1 MVRRRGLWDNMC
13 AMFAPR
19 RLVTAAVLL
28 VVAAPASAADV
39 RVATGTQAELQSTVD
54 AFRADLG
61 ALNADVAGS
70 APTGRREINWDGV
83 PVSLSD
89 PAPFPGDF
97 FNTMSPRGA
106 VFSTPGAGLRVSQ
119 TAPVRFGDRNAS
131 YPSAFGTF
139 SPLKL
144 FSPLG
149 SNETAVEFRVPGAV
163 TAATSSGFGVVLT
176 DVDRNGV
183 SSVEPLDAQG
193 VSLGR
198 YEVPAAPGDAKFSFV
213 AVRPAAG
220 ERIARV
226 RITAGNVALGAPDS
240 ATDDAVAIDDVLYG
254 EPQAVGLL
262 GAADPAP
269 VKEGDGPVTF
279 TVSRPADAAVGAGSV
294 AYATGG
300 GTATPGT
307 AFGTDYPP
315 ASGRLDF
322 ASGETTKA
330 VVVPVGFNPQ
340 PEPSETFDLTLSDPR
355 GALAIGDATATATIT
370 DVTVMPPNKIAPPRQ
385 DAPLPRD
392 TTTPKVAVRARP
404 AVPRAALRKG
414 VRVTFTS
421 SEAGRA
427 VLRVR
432 RGARILLKL
441 PARGVKPGTTT
452 FTVRLGRKQ
461 FATLTRRARSV
472 VVEATVT
479 DSAGNAGRATRTL
492 PLKR

>member
-1 MVRRRGLWDNMC
+1 V
-13 AMFAPR
+13 
-19 RLVTAAVLL
+19 
-28 VVAAPASAADV
+28 
-39 RVATGTQAELQSTVD
+39 TVD

-70 APTGRREINWDGV
+70 APAGRREINWDGV
-83 PVSLSD
+83 PAGVLD
-89 PAPFPGDF
+89 PSSFPGDF
-97 FNTMSPRGA
+97 FNTTSPRGA
-106 VFSTPGAGLRVSQ
+106 VFSTPGTGLRVSG

-139 SPLKL
+139 SPLQL

-149 SNETAVEFRVPGAV
+149 SNETAVELRVPGAA
-163 TAATSSGFGVVLT
+163 TAATSPGFGVVLT

-198 YEVPAAPGDAKFSFV
+198 YEVPAAPGDAKLSFV
-213 AVRPAAG
+213 AVRPGGG

-226 RITAGNVALGAPDS
+226 RIVAGNVPLGAADS
-240 ATDDAVAIDDVLYG
+240 VTDDAVAIDDVLYG

-294 AYATGG
+294 AYATG
-300 GTATPGT
+300 TATPGT

-315 ASGRLDF
+315 ASGRLGF

-355 GALAIGDATATATIT
+355 GALAIGDATATATIA
-370 DVTVMPPNKIAPPRQ
+370 DVTVMPPNKAFPPPRK
-385 DAPLPRD
+385 DAPLPDTTPPRD
-392 TTTPKVAVRARP
+392 TTTPKVAVRANP
-404 AVPRAALRKG
+404 VVPRAALRKG

-432 RGARILLKL
+432 RGTRTLLRL
-441 PARGVKPGTTT
+441 PARSVKSGTTT

-461 FATLTRRARSV
+461 FAKLTRRARGV

-479 DSAGNAGRATRTL
+479 DSAQNAGRATRTL
-492 PLKR
+492 ALER